1 MQSNLYIPKKITVGF
16 QKRSDTYT
24 GKLGFVTYT
33 DDKGVFRQ
41 ENSWN
46 GWRDKKIAPIE
57 VDNVPS
63 RFVFNKD
70 VSRSGHW
77 SDVTKVRIYDT
88 RDFEFE
94 IDVSNMM
101 YILMHSDISKRDII
115 EECVFAWSGKN
126 LTLIPVNSEEYRNSV
141 ENTRK
146 LNTKFSLKD
155 LVLGYTYSTKKFG
168 DVVYLGSHEWSEKK
182 YSSNMVESVGKKHIF
197 YVNKK
202 YYDKFLP
209 LTGSDLVEAITNEVH
224 SEYATLVDQLYKS
237 PYMKKSGKFTIK
249 KGFDSIGFKK
259 TAYSSFKVEI
269 KGNHFDVNEVELYQ
283 VNGIPK
289 FKKESNYWTRNDYER
304 EMKEKKINI
313 KDMNQVKDFFESKG
327 FGELYYTDEN
337 GNQKKFSN

>member
-33 DDKGVFRQ
+33 DDKGLFRQ

-101 YILMHSDISKRDII
+101 YILMHSDISKDI
-115 EECVFAWSGKN
+115 
-126 LTLIPVNSEEYRNSV
+126 LSE
-141 ENTRK
+141 
-146 LNTKFSLKD
+146 
-155 LVLGYTYSTKKFG
+155 
-168 DVVYLGSHEWSEKK
+168 
-182 YSSNMVESVGKKHIF
+182 
-197 YVNKK
+197 
-202 YYDKFLP
+202 
-209 LTGSDLVEAITNEVH
+209 
-224 SEYATLVDQLYKS
+224 
-237 PYMKKSGKFTIK
+237 
-249 KGFDSIGFKK
+249 
-259 TAYSSFKVEI
+259 
-269 KGNHFDVNEVELYQ
+269 
-283 VNGIPK
+283 
-289 FKKESNYWTRNDYER
+289 
-304 EMKEKKINI
+304 
-313 KDMNQVKDFFESKG
+313 
-327 FGELYYTDEN
+327 
-337 GNQKKFSN
+337 